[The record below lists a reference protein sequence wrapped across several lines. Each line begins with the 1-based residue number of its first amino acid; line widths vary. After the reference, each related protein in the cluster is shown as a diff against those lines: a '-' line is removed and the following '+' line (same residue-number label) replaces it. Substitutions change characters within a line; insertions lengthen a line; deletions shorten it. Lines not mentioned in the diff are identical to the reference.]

1 MEPNDGKADLIAKI
15 SDYTPSEEKLNSVR
29 KLPLVFMV
37 GITSAGKN
45 TVLNRLLQ
53 HDPKNFD
60 FIISHTTRAPRI
72 NDGVPEV
79 NGKDYYFV
87 DEVEVER
94 MVDVQEFV
102 EVQKV
107 HDKIY
112 GTSIKELQRIASEN
126 KIGVTDLD
134 IQGID
139 KYTEMDLNIRSV
151 FILPP
156 SYAVWMQRLKSR
168 YGDDEQISIEDFRA
182 RMQSAL
188 QEIEWAMLASDC
200 YIVVNK
206 DLDEAA
212 DLVIEIASG
221 ETVDP
226 HYHKAVEI
234 AEELMTN
241 IRAELARIG

>member
-1 MEPNDGKADLIAKI
+1 MEDTTRVLAKVSSYQPSQIKLQTIRDL
-15 SDYTPSEEKLNSVR
+15 S
-29 KLPLVFMV
+29 LVFMV

-53 HDPKNFD
+53 HDSKD
-60 FIISHTTRAPRI
+60 FEFIVSHTTRAPRE
-72 NDGVPEV
+72 NDGVLEV
-79 NGKDYYFV
+79 DGKDYYFV
-87 DEVEVER
+87 DEAEIER
-94 MVDVQEFV
+94 MVDAQEFV

-112 GTSIKELQRIASEN
+112 GTSVKELQRIASAG
-126 KIGVTDLD
+126 KIAVTDLD
-134 IQGID
+134 IQGVD
-139 KYTEMDLNIRSV
+139 KYDELGLKVRSV

-156 SYAVWMQRLKSR
+156 SYDVWMSRLKSR
-168 YGDDEQISIEDFRA
+168 YGSEEQISIDDFRA

-200 YIVVNK
+200 YIVINK
-206 DLDEAA
+206 DLDETA
-212 DLVIEIASG
+212 DLVIEIATG

-241 IRAELARIG
+241 IRSELAQIG